1 MMSNIVESAF
11 CTLTVRQMLCRP
23 VHRESFLMVSRFF
36 TGIFSVTAMFLVT
49 SSGFAQESLAWKF
62 TNGESLKYVV
72 QQSTQMEMDLN
83 GQKQT
88 MTMNQTMDMAWKIAT
103 VESNGNAKMAQV
115 VDRVQFKSEGGPFG
129 SVQFDSSSSEVVD
142 SPLVKSMAEVF
153 KKIVGQEFGVTMQ
166 PTGKVQQVTVPPSLL
181 KALTDSGAAGSAMNE
196 DTLKQM
202 MTQSAVTLPAE
213 PIKPGH
219 KWESNQ
225 KVELPFGT
233 MTVASVLTYE
243 GTENGLAKISMQPK
257 IDVKPKEGAPITLTM
272 KKSDGKGTV
281 MFDVAKGRIAKS
293 DLDLTMD
300 LQVKQFGTQ
309 IQQTLRQKTS
319 MVLAE

>member
-1 MMSNIVESAF
+1 
-11 CTLTVRQMLCRP
+11 
-23 VHRESFLMVSRFF
+23 MVSRFF
-36 TGIFSVTAMFLVT
+36 TAVSLMSLLFLGT
-49 SSGFAQESLAWKF
+49 SASTAQESLAWKF
-62 TNGESLKYVV
+62 ESGESLKYTV
-72 QQSTQMEMDLN
+72 QQNTQMEMDLN
-83 GQKQT
+83 GQQQT
-88 MTMNQTMDMAWKIAT
+88 MTMNQTMDMVWKIAS
-103 VESNGNAKMAQV
+103 VESNGDARMAQI

-129 SVQFDSSSSEVVD
+129 AVQFDSSSNEVVD

-166 PTGKVQQVTVPPSLL
+166 STGKVQEVTVPPALL
-181 KALTDSGAAGSAMNE
+181 KALTDAGPAANAMNE

-202 MTQSAVTLPAE
+202 MTQSAVTLPSQG
-213 PIKPGH
+213 IKTGDS
-219 KWESNQ
+219 WESNQ

-233 MTVASVLTYE
+233 MTIVSMLTYE
-243 GTENGLAKISMQPK
+243 GTEGGLAKISMQPK

-281 MFDVAKGRIAKS
+281 LFDVARGRIAKS
-293 DLDLTMD
+293 DLDLTMEI
-300 LQVKQFGTQ
+300 QVKQFGTQ

>member
-1 MMSNIVESAF
+1 MM
-11 CTLTVRQMLCRP
+11 
-23 VHRESFLMVSRFF
+23 SRFF
-36 TGIFSVTAMFLVT
+36 TAVSLLSLLFPGT
-49 SSGFAQESLAWKF
+49 SASIAQDSLAWKF
-62 TNGESLKYVV
+62 QSGESLKYTV
-72 QQSTQMEMDLN
+72 QQNTQMEMDLN
-83 GQKQT
+83 GQQQT
-88 MTMNQTMDMAWKIAT
+88 MTMNQTMDMVWKVAS
-103 VESNGNAKMAQV
+103 VESNGDARMAQI

-129 SVQFDSSSSEVVD
+129 AVQFDSSSNEVVD

-166 PTGKVQQVTVPPSLL
+166 STGKVQEVTVPPALL
-181 KALTDSGAAGSAMNE
+181 KALTDAGPAANAMNE

-202 MTQSAVTLPAE
+202 MTQSAVTLPSQG
-213 PIKPGH
+213 IKTGDS
-219 KWESNQ
+219 WESNQ

-233 MTVASVLTYE
+233 MTIVSMLTYE
-243 GTENGLAKISMQPK
+243 GTEGGLAKISMQPK

-281 MFDVAKGRIAKS
+281 LFDVARGRIAKS
-293 DLDLTMD
+293 DLDLTMEI
-300 LQVKQFGTQ
+300 QVKQFGTQ

>member
-1 MMSNIVESAF
+1 
-11 CTLTVRQMLCRP
+11 
-23 VHRESFLMVSRFF
+23 MVSRC
-36 TGIFSVTAMFLVT
+36 ISSISLVAAIFLVT
-49 SSGFAQESLAWKF
+49 SAGVAQDSLAWKF
-62 TNGESLKYVV
+62 TAGESLKYVV

-83 GQKQT
+83 GQKQA
-88 MTMNQTMDMAWKIAT
+88 MTMNQTMDMAWKIASI
-103 VESNGNAKMAQV
+103 ESNGDAKMAQI

-129 SVQFDSSSSEVVD
+129 AVQFDSSSKEAVD

-181 KALTDSGAAGSAMNE
+181 KALTESGPAGNAMNE

-202 MTQSAVTLPAE
+202 MTQSAVTLPAGA
-213 PIKPGH
+213 IKTGDT
-219 KWESNQ
+219 WDSNQ

-233 MTVASVLTYE
+233 MTVSSTLTYE
-243 GTENGLAKISMQPK
+243 GTENGLAKITMQPK

-272 KKSDGKGTV
+272 KKSEGKGTV
-281 MFDVAKGRIAKS
+281 LFDVAKGRIAKS
-293 DLDLTMD
+293 DLDLTME
-300 LQVKQFGTQ
+300 LLVKQFGTQ
-309 IQQTLRQKTS
+309 IPQTLRQKTS

>member
-1 MMSNIVESAF
+1 
-11 CTLTVRQMLCRP
+11 
-23 VHRESFLMVSRFF
+23 MVSRFF
-36 TGIFSVTAMFLVT
+36 TAVSLMSLLFLG
-49 SSGFAQESLAWKF
+49 SSASTAQESLAWKF
-62 TNGESLKYVV
+62 QSGESLKYTV
-72 QQSTQMEMDLN
+72 QQNTQMEMDLN
-83 GQKQT
+83 GQQQT
-88 MTMNQTMDMAWKIAT
+88 MTMNQTMDMVWKIAS
-103 VESNGNAKMAQV
+103 VESNGDARMAQI

-129 SVQFDSSSSEVVD
+129 AVQFDSSSNEVVD

-166 PTGKVQQVTVPPSLL
+166 STGKVQEVTVPPALL
-181 KALTDSGAAGSAMNE
+181 KALTDAGPAANAMNE

-202 MTQSAVTLPAE
+202 MTQSAVTLPSQG
-213 PIKPGH
+213 IKTGDS
-219 KWESNQ
+219 WESNQ

-233 MTVASVLTYE
+233 MTIVSMLTYE
-243 GTENGLAKISMQPK
+243 GTEGGLAKISMQPK

-281 MFDVAKGRIAKS
+281 LFDVARGRIAKS
-293 DLDLTMD
+293 DLDLTMEI
-300 LQVKQFGTQ
+300 QVKQFGTQ

>member
-1 MMSNIVESAF
+1 MRMLLSPRF
-11 CTLTVRQMLCRP
+11 VRLWSDWNSSRP
-23 VHRESFLMVSRFF
+23 VRGESFLMMSRFF
-36 TGIFSVTAMFLVT
+36 TAVSLLSLLFPGT
-49 SSGFAQESLAWKF
+49 SASIAQDSLAWKF
-62 TNGESLKYVV
+62 QSGESLKYTV
-72 QQSTQMEMDLN
+72 QQNTQMEMDLN
-83 GQKQT
+83 GQQQT
-88 MTMNQTMDMAWKIAT
+88 MTMNQTMDMVWKVAS
-103 VESNGNAKMAQV
+103 VESNGDARMAQI

-129 SVQFDSSSSEVVD
+129 AVQFDSSSNEVVD

-166 PTGKVQQVTVPPSLL
+166 STGKVQEVTVPPALL
-181 KALTDSGAAGSAMNE
+181 KALTDAGPAANAMNE

-202 MTQSAVTLPAE
+202 MTQSAVTLPSQG
-213 PIKPGH
+213 IKTGDS
-219 KWESNQ
+219 WESNQ

-233 MTVASVLTYE
+233 MTIVSMLTYE
-243 GTENGLAKISMQPK
+243 GTEGGLAKISMQPK

-281 MFDVAKGRIAKS
+281 LFDVARGRIAKS
-293 DLDLTMD
+293 DLDLTMEI
-300 LQVKQFGTQ
+300 QVKQFGTQ

>member
-1 MMSNIVESAF
+1 
-11 CTLTVRQMLCRP
+11 
-23 VHRESFLMVSRFF
+23 MVSRFF
-36 TGIFSVTAMFLVT
+36 TAVSLMSLLFLGT
-49 SSGFAQESLAWKF
+49 SASTAQESLAWKF
-62 TNGESLKYVV
+62 QSGESLKYTV
-72 QQSTQMEMDLN
+72 QQNTQMEMDLN
-83 GQKQT
+83 GQQQT
-88 MTMNQTMDMAWKIAT
+88 MTMNQTMDMVWKIAS
-103 VESNGNAKMAQV
+103 VESNGDARMAQI

-129 SVQFDSSSSEVVD
+129 AVQFDSSSNEVVD

-166 PTGKVQQVTVPPSLL
+166 STGKVQEVTVPPALL
-181 KALTDSGAAGSAMNE
+181 KALTDAGPAANAMNE

-202 MTQSAVTLPAE
+202 MTQSAVTLPSQG
-213 PIKPGH
+213 IKTGDS
-219 KWESNQ
+219 WESNQ

-233 MTVASVLTYE
+233 MTIVSMLTYE
-243 GTENGLAKISMQPK
+243 GTEGGLAKISMQPK

-281 MFDVAKGRIAKS
+281 LFDVARGRIAKS
-293 DLDLTMD
+293 DLDLTMEI
-300 LQVKQFGTQ
+300 QVKQFGTQ